1 MTDSPTSSI
10 ETLKARFEDLKSKK
24 ITAEANL
31 KNANATL
38 EELRREARTQFGTDD
53 LDELRQ
59 KLSEMEAENERL
71 RAEYE
76 MHLDQIEQGLAEVES
91 QYRRETEN

>member
-59 KLSEMEAENERL
+59 KLSDMEAENERL
-71 RAEYE
+71 RSEYE
-76 MHLDQIEQGLAEVES
+76 THLDQIEHGLAQVES
-91 QYRRETEN
+91 QYRRESEQ

>member
-10 ETLKARFEDLKSKK
+10 DTLKSRFEDLKSKK

-38 EELRREARTQFGTDD
+38 EELRREARSQFGTDD

-59 KLSEMEAENERL
+59 KLSQMEAENERL
-71 RAEYE
+71 RSEYE
-76 MHLDQIEQGLAEVES
+76 THLDEIERGLEEVES
-91 QYRRETEN
+91 QYRKESEQ

>member
-71 RAEYE
+71 RSEYE

-91 QYRRETEN
+91 QYRRETEH